1 MLIGA
6 MRTPNVASRQ
16 ASGEHHMII
25 NVSRPSGPWA
35 LLPRKGNIRHPFLLK
50 PAHHKREPAFW
61 ALGIVFYLT
70 RRRGHP

>member
-1 MLIGA
+1 MWSPGRTRTSLSFLTSLIQV
-6 MRTPNVASRQ
+6 RV
-16 ASGEHHMII
+16 
-25 NVSRPSGPWA
+25 

-61 ALGIVFYLT
+61 ALGLVFYLT